1 MGLIAKLN
9 LLPKLNIAAFCAALA
24 FVGAVV
30 AGVF

>member
-9 LLPKLNIAAFCAALA
+9 LSSKLNMAAICAALA

>member
-9 LLPKLNIAAFCAALA
+9 LSSKLNMAAICAALA

-30 AGVF
+30 VGVF

>member
-9 LLPKLNIAAFCAALA
+9 LSSKLNMAAICVALG